1 MNYTLSNLDDYPN
14 PNANINANTNAN
26 INANTATATAT
37 NTTNPM
43 QKNQVKKS
51 FYQNLINFL
60 SGGVLPVFMGV
71 AIGGCFKEMINSI
84 VSNLIIPLIIKLLS
98 ISHLNNYYDF
108 SSYLTK
114 ENNFVNI
121 KIVTSNIFTFIFV
134 TVFIYFFHEYIV
146 NYSSLPSK

>member
-14 PNANINANTNAN
+14 TNTNINANANANTNTNTNTNAN
-26 INANTATATAT
+26 QTK
-37 NTTNPM
+37 PM
-43 QKNQVKKS
+43 QKNQVKKP
-51 FYQNLINFL
+51 FFQNLIDFL
-60 SGGVLPVFMGV
+60 SGGVLSVFMGV

-134 TVFIYFFHEYIV
+134 TVSIYFFHEYIV
-146 NYSSLPSK
+146 NNSSINSK

>member
-1 MNYTLSNLDDYPN
+1 MNYNLSNIDDYPN

-26 INANTATATAT
+26 ANANANT
-37 NTTNPM
+37 NTTKPM

-84 VSNLIIPLIIKLLS
+84 VSNLTIPLIIKLLS

-108 SSYLTK
+108 SSYITK

-134 TVFIYFFHEYIV
+134 TVFIYIFHEYIV
-146 NYSSLPSK
+146 NHASLNSK